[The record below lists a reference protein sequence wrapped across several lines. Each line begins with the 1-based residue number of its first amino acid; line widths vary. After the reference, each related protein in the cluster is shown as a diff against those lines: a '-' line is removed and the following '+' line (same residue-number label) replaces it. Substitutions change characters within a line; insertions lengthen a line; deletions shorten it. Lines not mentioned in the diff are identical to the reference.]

1 MSDIKELRQLVLALT
16 PREKTEYLQT
26 FGGKGTV
33 HKRIKEILNHFA
45 TSIEP
50 FPEGMLKKEFQ
61 RHKSLLKKSLL
72 DFLLQEHEASLGF
85 EAELHQQIR
94 LSKYLITREQY
105 DLASKIISE
114 TKQKANAF
122 DFHFLVLECLSLER
136 LIARHFL
143 DTAESKRLESKIKE
157 QKQHL
162 QRIEIEIEL
171 INFHDSLIIQLQK
184 GPDLSIPAFDFPE
197 ELLSPTARRFLL
209 SIKAMLAKKENNIAD
224 WKKYR
229 KEIMEISEEKP
240 DWKNIFPTTYLTIL
254 SNYGSTL
261 NPKDEGEEMQVVIE
275 KIKRFKPTNELEKAS
290 SFQIIR
296 YLEIFIC
303 IGQNEFRKAAAL
315 EFETEKKLG
324 QYSGKLNKT
333 FELTICINLAVSL
346 WLNLE
351 FEKSLKWTKKILK
364 FKNCEARLDIQRFA
378 YLFGTMVAFDL
389 NNSKELERFSQYGL
403 KPKRAS
409 VDLPTSYCKIIKLIA
424 KLESNTKKPIPKTI
438 FVEIK
443 AEMLRPDFP
452 KQLGKDELT
461 IWLEHRIS
469 KKPLVE
475 IAKALDA

>member
-16 PREKTEYLQT
+16 PREKAEYLQT

-33 HKRIKEILNHFA
+33 QKRIKEILNHFA
-45 TSIEP
+45 TSTEP
-50 FPEGMLKKEFQ
+50 FPTGMAKKEFQ

-94 LSKYLITREQY
+94 LAKYLITREQF

-114 TKQKANAF
+114 TKQKANEF

-136 LIARHFL
+136 LINRHFL
-143 DTAESKRLESKIKE
+143 HTAESKRLELKIKE
-157 QKQHL
+157 QSLHL
-162 QRIEIEIEL
+162 QRVEIEIEL
-171 INFHDSLIIQLQK
+171 INFHDNLIIQLQK
-184 GPDLSIPAFDFPE
+184 DAPISMPVFDYPK
-197 ELLSPTARRFLL
+197 ELLSSTAKRVLL
-209 SIKAMLAKKENNIAD
+209 SIKAILAKKEKKQAD

-240 DWKNIFPTTYLTIL
+240 EWKYIFPTTYLAIL

-261 NPKDEGEEMQVVIE
+261 NPKQEGEEMQVIIE
-275 KIKRFKPTNELEKAS
+275 KIKRFKPTNEIEKAS
-290 SFQIIR
+290 SFQLIR
-296 YLEIFIC
+296 YLELLIC
-303 IGQNEFRKAAAL
+303 IGKSEFRKAAAL

-351 FEKSLKWTKKILK
+351 FDKSLKWTKKILK

-389 NNSKELERFSQYGL
+389 QNSKELERFTQYGL
-403 KPKRAS
+403 KPNRAS
-409 VDLPTSYCKIIKLIA
+409 VDLPTPYCKIMKLIA
-424 KLESNTKKPIPKTI
+424 KLESTPKTPFPSAI
-438 FVEIK
+438 FDGIK

-461 IWLEHRIS
+461 IWLEHHIS

-475 IAKALDA
+475 IAKGLDA